1 LASNARIIADGGG
14 GGGGGGGGE
23 YAGTREDSF
32 HGLSVDND
40 GMLTYTKF
48 DMIDKNTTLTI
59 STDAGN
65 SSWEGITYSF
75 DNYNH
80 TTGKPNSNTLYDQYK
95 FSGRDQFYFIDDDG
109 NLIVR
114 FNEKYTHTEPK

>member
-1 LASNARIIADGGG
+1 MASNARIIADGGG

-23 YAGTREDSF
+23 YAGTRQDSF
-32 HGLSVDND
+32 HAFTTDDD
-40 GMLTYTKF
+40 GMLKYTKY
-48 DMIDKNTTLTI
+48 DMIHRGTSLTI
-59 STDAGN
+59 STDAGDT
-65 SSWEGITYSF
+65 SWDGVTYSF

-80 TTGKPNSNTLYDQYK
+80 TTGKPNNNTLYDQYK

-114 FNEKYTHTEPK
+114 FNEDYAYTEPK

>member
-1 LASNARIIADGGG
+1 
-14 GGGGGGGGE
+14 
-23 YAGTREDSF
+23 
-32 HGLSVDND
+32 
-40 GMLTYTKF
+40 
-48 DMIDKNTTLTI
+48 MIDRGTSLTI
-59 STDAGN
+59 STDAGDT
-65 SSWEGITYSF
+65 SWDGVTYSF

-114 FNEKYTHTEPK
+114 FNEDYAYTEPK